1 MESEWKQSKKRF
13 WFVMLIMGRDG
24 VGVECGPC
32 VVVRK
37 IFLFWRVKVLM
48 LLGECVG
55 FVCYWWI
62 LGQMVVGEEGDVEV
76 CVLWWNVL

>member
-1 MESEWKQSKKRF
+1 
-13 WFVMLIMGRDG
+13 MGRDG
-24 VGVECGPC
+24 AAVECGPC

-37 IFLFWRVKVLM
+37 IFLFIFIFLFLEVLM

-55 FVCYWWI
+55 LVCYWWI

-76 CVLWWNVL
+76 CVLWGNVL